1 MADIRG
7 VGKKPMLGTSFLVVT
22 FFLLVINP
30 VLLAASA
37 SSGFGRSFEQIV
49 ALAKKEGKVLIG
61 SGLADDEVQTVLGAF
76 MQRYP
81 EIKVENTRLRTPEHK
96 MKVFNEL
103 IGGRVEFDVL
113 DISSELMD
121 QFKKAGVLSG
131 PFDWRAIFSD
141 SPKDHF
147 SPDGYFAAGAYGL
160 KPIAYNPELV
170 PRERVPK
177 DWADCT
183 DPYWKGR
190 FVVDTSAKYVV
201 TLYPG
206 WGEEKLISW
215 AKRIKQNQPIW
226 KRGMSEAITQ
236 LAAGEFHMICGV
248 PYQSVHRVMRRD
260 TRARVAVSW
269 PREVSVTITETMGV
283 LKGAQHPNAG
293 LLLAGWL
300 ASPEAQKGY
309 DKLGRGSPYIEGTE
323 AWQLVKKNGSK
334 LIFAGWDLARWENEM
349 MNKIHAAWGLRN

>member
-1 MADIRG
+1 MR
-7 VGKKPMLGTSFLVVT
+7 PMLEMCPLTAAVLVC
-22 FFLLVINP
+22 LLHGVSSA
-30 VLLAASA
+30 AASPP
-37 SSGFGRSFEQIV
+37 GLGRSLDEVV
-49 ALAKKEGKVLIG
+49 ASARKEGKVLIG
-61 SGLADDEVQTVLGAF
+61 SGLADDEAQTVLGAF

-96 MKVFNEL
+96 MKVLNEL
-103 IGGRVEFDVL
+103 IGGKVEFDVL

-131 PFDWRAIFSD
+131 PFDWRAIFAGT
-141 SPKDHF
+141 PRNHF

-170 PRERVPK
+170 PPERVPR
-177 DWADCT
+177 DWADCA

-190 FVVDTSAKYVV
+190 FVVDMSAKYLV

-206 WGEEKLISW
+206 WGEEKLIAW
-215 AKRIKQNQPIW
+215 ARRVKNNQPIW

-236 LAAGEFHMICGV
+236 LAAGEFQMICGA
-248 PYQSVHRVMRRD
+248 PYQSVHRVVRRD
-260 TRARVAVSW
+260 RRARVAVSW
-269 PREVSVTITETMGV
+269 PKEVSVTITETMGV
-283 LKGAQHPNAG
+283 LKGADHPNAA

-300 ASPEAQKGY
+300 ASPEAQRGY
-309 DKLGRGSPYIEGTE
+309 DKLGRGSPYVEGTE
-323 AWQLVKKNGSK
+323 AWQLVKKHGSK

-349 MNKIHAAWGLRN
+349 LNKMHAAWGFTK